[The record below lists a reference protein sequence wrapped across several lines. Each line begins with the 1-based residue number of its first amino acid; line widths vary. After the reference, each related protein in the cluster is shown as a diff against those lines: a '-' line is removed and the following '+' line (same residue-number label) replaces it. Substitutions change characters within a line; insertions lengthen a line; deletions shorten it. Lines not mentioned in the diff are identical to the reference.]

1 MINAERVRDGAA
13 AQIDYRLMIDSLT
26 DIELVMIDQQGIIR
40 SWNKGA
46 ETLRG
51 LRAEEMIGRSATT
64 LYLEEE
70 RDGDPILRELAAV
83 EQTGRYQ
90 SEQWQVGRQGRR
102 FLASISVH
110 AIRDKAGA
118 VDGYVRTVRD
128 LTELRRGEEEARI
141 VTAMLDAMTDFE
153 VIRLDRDGTIRSFS
167 KGGEKLKGYRADEVV
182 GKNISIFYPEQDARS
197 GQAEREL
204 NMAASSGRFEGEGW
218 RVRKGG
224 ARFWA
229 NVIIT
234 PVNDRDGKPLGFVKV
249 ARDLTERLEREKL
262 LQRQRDEILELSTPV
277 IQIWDKVLALPI
289 IGTLDSQRASRLTEN
304 LLQKI
309 SAEEAEFVI
318 LDISGVPTIDTQV
331 AQHLLK
337 TVMGARLMGAESII
351 SGVRPE
357 TAQAMVHLGI
367 EMGNLRSRAT
377 LRDAL
382 QLALRLRRDRG
393 EAPESPSV

>member
-1 MINAERVRDGAA
+1 MISAERVQDAA
-13 AQIDYRLMIDSLT
+13 AGQVDYRLMVEAIT
-26 DIELVMIDQQGIIR
+26 ELEIVLVDRQGNVR

-46 ETLRG
+46 EALRG
-51 LRAEEMIGRSATT
+51 QREEEMLGRSAST
-64 LYLEEE
+64 LYPEDE
-70 RDGDPILRELAAV
+70 RAGNPIAREIEGADR
-83 EQTGRYQ
+83 TGRFE
-90 SEQWQVGRQGRR
+90 SDAWQVGKQGRR
-102 FLASISVH
+102 FLASVVLQPVRTKS
-110 AIRDKAGA
+110 GTLE
-118 VDGYVRTVRD
+118 GYVRVVRD
-128 LTELRRGEEEARI
+128 ITEARRQEQDGRL
-141 VTAMLDAMTDFE
+141 VSAMIDSMTDYE
-153 VIRLDRDGTIRSFS
+153 VLRLDRDGTIRSFS
-167 KGGEKLKGYRADEVV
+167 RGAEKLKGWKSEEVL
-182 GKNISIFYPEQDARS
+182 GKNIAMFYGEEDARN
-197 GQAEREL
+197 GQAEREM
-204 NMAASSGRFEGEGW
+204 NTAATTGRFEGEGW

-224 ARFWA
+224 AKFWA
-229 NVIIT
+229 NVVIT

-249 ARDLTERLEREKL
+249 ARDLTERVEREKL

-277 IQIWDKVLALPI
+277 IQVWDRILALPI

-309 SAEEAEFVI
+309 AAEEAEFVI

-367 EMGNLRSRAT
+367 EMGTLRSRST

-382 QLALRLRRDRG
+382 QLALRLRGERLERRDG
-393 EAPESPSV
+393 PSA

>member
-1 MINAERVRDGAA
+1 MINAERVQDGAA

-26 DIELVMIDQQGIIR
+26 DIELVMIDRQGIIR

-110 AIRDKAGA
+110 SIRDKAGT

-128 LTELRRGEEEARI
+128 LTDLRRGEEEARI

-182 GKNISIFYPEQDARS
+182 GKNISIFYQDQDARS

-224 ARFWA
+224 AKFWA

-277 IQIWDKVLALPI
+277 IQVWDKVLALPI

-337 TVMGARLMGAESII
+337 TVMGARLMGTESII

-393 EAPESPSV
+393 EAPESSSV